1 MTRTLIAS
9 LASLACLAACSSA
22 PRTAA
27 PEGEVQAAQLKVMTY
42 NVNFGMAGDPSA
54 HLLIRDEDPDVVLLQ
69 ETTPA
74 WESALRETLSDVY
87 PHMAFKH
94 CCGAGGLAILSKH
107 PIDPQEYA
115 RAPKPGWFPSW
126 RVLVRTP
133 IGVVQTLNVHLR
145 PPVSDSGSFVAG
157 YFSTP
162 EVRLT
167 EITSHSAHLDPDLI
181 ADAYPRETGWRPC
194 LGQTGAAQGHLRKQ
208 QVGVGDLFLFFGLFR
223 DVEKQGRRWQFVKQA
238 RPFHGLWGWLQIG
251 EVYRIDELSDSDL
264 RWARYHPHFH
274 GQPDGGNTLYV
285 ASEALQFEGRPTGLA
300 GAGVFGGLEE
310 RQRLT
315 APDAASTTQWRLP
328 GCFYPGSVDTAM
340 SFHGNLARWSRD
352 GEYCT
357 LKSASRGQEFVLDT
371 IEYPGVV
378 SWLREI
384 L

>member
-167 EITSHSAHLDPDLI
+167 EITSHSAHLDPDLPAI
-181 ADAYPRETGWRPC
+181 VAGDFNESDTGRAVSFLDQRGLSSVLPEFHPGANTWRWQTSVGPVSAQLDHITYDADALTPLNSYVVR
-194 LGQTGAAQGHLRKQ
+194 A
-208 QVGVGDLFLFFGLFR
+208 
-223 DVEKQGRRWQFVKQA
+223 GR
-238 RPFHGLWGWLQIG
+238 
-251 EVYRIDELSDSDL
+251 SD
-264 RWARYHPHFH
+264 HF
-274 GQPDGGNTLYV
+274 PVV
-285 ASEALQFEGRPTGLA
+285 A
-300 GAGVFGGLEE
+300 VFTHAE
-310 RQRLT
+310 R
-315 APDAASTTQWRLP
+315 
-328 GCFYPGSVDTAM
+328 
-340 SFHGNLARWSRD
+340 
-352 GEYCT
+352 
-357 LKSASRGQEFVLDT
+357 
-371 IEYPGVV
+371 
-378 SWLREI
+378 
-384 L
+384 

>member
-1 MTRTLIAS
+1 MVALRSLLQNAFMKLILS
-9 LASLACLAACSSA
+9 RKGFDSSA
-22 PRTAA
+22 GGCPSPVFPDRSFYTL
-27 PEGEVQAAQLKVMTY
+27 PIPDSRSRITY
-42 NVNFGMAGDPSA
+42 
-54 HLLIRDEDPDVVLLQ
+54 RDIHHD
-69 ETTPA
+69 
-74 WESALRETLSDVY
+74 
-87 PHMAFKH
+87 
-94 CCGAGGLAILSKH
+94 G
-107 PIDPQEYA
+107 
-115 RAPKPGWFPSW
+115 
-126 RVLVRTP
+126 
-133 IGVVQTLNVHLR
+133 LNVGKL
-145 PPVSDSGSFVAG
+145 VAD
-157 YFSTP
+157 
-162 EVRLT
+162 LT
-167 EITSHSAHLDPDLI
+167 GNRRGGARRAHLDPDLI

-194 LGQTGAAQGHLRKQ
+194 LGQTGSAQGHLRKQ

-223 DVEKQGRRWQFVKQA
+223 NVEKQGRRWQFVKQA

-251 EVYRIDELSDSDL
+251 DVYRIDELSDRDL

-285 ASEALQFEGRPTGLA
+285 ASDALQLEGRSTGLP
-300 GAGVFGGLEE
+300 GAGVFGGLDE

-328 GCFYPGSVDTAM
+328 GCFYPDSADTAM

-371 IEYPGVV
+371 SGCPGVV